1 MERWNELG
9 GALAGRFLEFAEH
22 AGTGARRS
30 VGAA

>member
-9 GALAGRFLEFAEH
+9 RELAGRFLEIAER
-22 AGTGARRS
+22 AGTDARRS